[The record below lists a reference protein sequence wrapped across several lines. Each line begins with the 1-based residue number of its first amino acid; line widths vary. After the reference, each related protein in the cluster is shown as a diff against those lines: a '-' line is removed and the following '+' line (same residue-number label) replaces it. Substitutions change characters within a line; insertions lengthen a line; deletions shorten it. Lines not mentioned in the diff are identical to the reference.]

1 MKKISV
7 VNKIWLILAL
17 IIIGLIVAYAYLSFY
32 VVDGSSKTFFSEIV
46 LSLINGFVLAL
57 MVFVASILIEE
68 KRRKE
73 IKAQEGD
80 LEILKLTNILK
91 NVFNR
96 GKSLWNFTNR
106 TPTFYFDDSWI
117 NPLYDLLTQN
127 KREWDT
133 FLREYRID
141 DDKNVLSQELIEFVD
156 IMELALIN
164 AENLDNSLRKIK
176 LNPSL
181 AASMESGYSADRNEA
196 KQNSEFGY
204 WVFRAT
210 WAGLNS
216 TKILFGMTVATDR
229 QLKIE
234 RIDGLMIEAIS
245 LGETDDFSELVLKL
259 KKDRKRMEI
268 KLKKIKKVI
277 DN

>member
-7 VNKIWLILAL
+7 VNKIWLILSL
-17 IIIGLIVAYAYLSFY
+17 IIIGLIVTYAYLSFY
-32 VVDGSSKTFFSEIV
+32 VVDESSKTFFSEIV
-46 LSLINGFVLAL
+46 LSLINGLVLAL
-57 MVFVASILIEE
+57 MVFVAGIFIEE

-73 IKAQEGD
+73 IRSQEGD

-96 GKSLWNFTNR
+96 SKSLWNFSNR

-133 FLREYRID
+133 FLREYIVD
-141 DDKNVLSQELIEFVD
+141 NHENKLANELVKFVD
-156 IMELALIN
+156 LADLALIN
-164 AENLDNSLRKIK
+164 AEKLDNNLRKIK
-176 LNPSL
+176 LNPGL
-181 AASMESGYSADRNEA
+181 AASMASGFQGDRNEA

-204 WVFRAT
+204 WVYRGA

-216 TKILFGMTVATDR
+216 TEVLFGMPVATDR
-229 QLKIE
+229 QLRIEKIE
-234 RIDGLMIEAIS
+234 GLIAEATALS
-245 LGETDDFSELVLKL
+245 ETTEFSEIVSKL
-259 KKDRKRMEI
+259 KKDRKRMES
-268 KLKKIKKVI
+268 KLKSIRKII
-277 DN
+277 EN

>member
-7 VNKIWLILAL
+7 VNKIWLILAF
-17 IIIGLIVAYAYLSFY
+17 IIIGLIIAYAYLSFC
-32 VVDGSSKTFFSEIV
+32 VADGSSKTFLSEIV
-46 LSLINGFVLAL
+46 LSLINGLVLAL
-57 MVFVASILIEE
+57 MVFVAGIFIEE

-96 GKSLWNFTNR
+96 SKSLWNFSNR

-133 FLREYRID
+133 FLREYIVD
-141 DDKNVLSQELIEFVD
+141 NHENELANELVKFVD
-156 IMELALIN
+156 LADLALIN
-164 AENLDNSLRKIK
+164 AEKLDNNLRKIK
-176 LNPSL
+176 LNPGL
-181 AASMESGYSADRNEA
+181 AASMASGFQGDRNEA

-204 WVFRAT
+204 WVYRGA

-216 TKILFGMTVATDR
+216 TEVLFGMPAATDR
-229 QLKIE
+229 QLKME
-234 RIDGLMIEAIS
+234 RIEGLMTEATS
-245 LGETDDFSELVLKL
+245 LSEMTEFSELVSKL
-259 KKDRKRMEI
+259 KSDRKKLDS
-268 KLKKIKKVI
+268 KLKKIKKVVMK
-277 DN
+277 

>member
-7 VNKIWLILAL
+7 NKILFILAF
-17 IIIGLIVAYAYLSFY
+17 IIIGMIAAYAYLSFCFA
-32 VVDGSSKTFFSEIV
+32 DGSSKIFFSEIV
-46 LSLINGFVLAL
+46 LSLINGLVLAL
-57 MVFVASILIEE
+57 MVFVAGIFIEE

-80 LEILKLTNILK
+80 LEIQKLTNILK

-117 NPLYDLLTQN
+117 NPLYELLTQN
-127 KREWDT
+127 KRDWDT

-141 DDKNVLSQELIEFVD
+141 DDKNVFSQELIEFVD
-156 IMELALIN
+156 TMELALIN
-164 AENLDNSLRKIK
+164 AEKLDNSLRKIK
-176 LNPSL
+176 LNPGL
-181 AASMESGYSADRNEA
+181 AASMGSGYPGDRNEA
-196 KQNSEFGY
+196 KQDTEFGY
-204 WVFRAT
+204 WVLRAT

-216 TKILFGMTVATDR
+216 TEVLFGMPMATDR

-234 RIDGLMIEAIS
+234 KIEGLMIEATS
-245 LGETDDFSELVLKL
+245 LSETAEFCALVVKL
-259 KKDRKRMEI
+259 KTDRRKLDS
-268 KLKKIKKVI
+268 KLKRIKKAI
-277 DN
+277 IKE